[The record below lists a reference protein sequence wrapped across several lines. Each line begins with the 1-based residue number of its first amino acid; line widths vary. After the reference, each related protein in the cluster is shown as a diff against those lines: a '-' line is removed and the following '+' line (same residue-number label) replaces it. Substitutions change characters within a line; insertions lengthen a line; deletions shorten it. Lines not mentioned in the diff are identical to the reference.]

1 LIDDQRP
8 RTPTREAM
16 MEGVGLSEKQWRA
29 ALRLLQDITEE
40 DKRRAATV
48 Q

>member
-8 RTPTREAM
+8 RTPPREAM
-16 MEGVGLSEKQWRA
+16 MEGVGLSEEQWRA
-29 ALRLLQDITEE
+29 ALRLMQDITEE
-40 DKRRAATV
+40 GKRFATV